1 MSVIE
6 IYSRPACGYCELAK
20 ELLRRRRLE
29 YAEYDVTA
37 DRSRLAEM
45 LDRSGGHM
53 SLPQIFIGGRHVG
66 GYMELAEL
74 DRRGALAALIA
85 A

>member
-6 IYSRPACGYCELAK
+6 IYSRPACGYCDLAK
-20 ELLRRRRLE
+20 ALLRRRRLE
-29 YAEYDVTA
+29 FAERDVMAEPGRT
-37 DRSRLAEM
+37 AEM

>member
-1 MSVIE
+1 MNVIE
-6 IYSRPACGYCELAK
+6 VYSKPACGYCALTM
-20 ELLRRRRLE
+20 ELLCRRGLD
-29 YAEYDVTA
+29 YVAIDVAAEPG
-37 DRSRLAEM
+37 RLAEM

-74 DRRGALAALIA
+74 DRRGALDALVAA
-85 A
+85 

>member
-6 IYSRPACGYCELAK
+6 IYSRPACGYCEMAK
-20 ELLRRRRLE
+20 ELLRRRKLE
-29 YAEYDVTA
+29 YAEHDVTA
-37 DRSRLAEM
+37 DRSRMAEM

>member
-1 MSVIE
+1 
-6 IYSRPACGYCELAK
+6 
-20 ELLRRRRLE
+20 
-29 YAEYDVTA
+29 VTA
-37 DRSRLAEM
+37 EPGRLTEM

-74 DRRGALAALIA
+74 DRRGALAALVA

>member
-1 MSVIE
+1 MNVIE

-20 ELLRRRRLE
+20 ELLRRRDLPFT
-29 YAEYDVTA
+29 AYDVTA
-37 DRSRLAEM
+37 DRSRMAEM

-53 SLPQIFIGGRHVG
+53 SLPQIFIGGKHVG

-74 DRRGALAALIA
+74 DRRGALEALLAA
-85 A
+85 

>member
-1 MSVIE
+1 MNVIE
-6 IYSRPACGYCELAK
+6 IYARPACGYCELAK
-20 ELLRRRRLE
+20 ELLRRRRMA
-29 YAEYDVTA
+29 YSEYDVTA
-37 DRSRLAEM
+37 DRSRMSEM

-74 DRRGALAALIA
+74 DRRGALNALVAA
-85 A
+85 